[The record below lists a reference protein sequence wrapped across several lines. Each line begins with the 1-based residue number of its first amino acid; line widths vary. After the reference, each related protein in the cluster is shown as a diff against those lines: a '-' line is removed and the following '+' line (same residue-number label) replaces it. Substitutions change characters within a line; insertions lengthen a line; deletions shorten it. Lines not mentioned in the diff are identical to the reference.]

1 MNFDKLSQGYIV
13 AAAEDRTMTMAL
25 RIQPDPT
32 SHEAPD
38 RFVAAMAGAA
48 TQVSVVTTDGPSGR
62 FGVTVSAF
70 SSVSAEPPL
79 VLVCINRRSPA
90 IAAIEA
96 NNAFCVNLLRDDQSA
111 IANCFAGRPGSIA
124 PYDFA
129 CASWDD
135 AATGAPVLRG
145 ATANFDCTVETAY
158 DAGTHR
164 IFIGR
169 VQQALSRDAAPLAFS
184 KRAYQ
189 ALRPL

>member
-1 MNFDKLSQGYIV
+1 
-13 AAAEDRTMTMAL
+13 MTMAMRMQNGPL
-25 RIQPDPT
+25 

-38 RFVAAMAGAA
+38 RFIAAMAGAA
-48 TQVSVVTTDGPSGR
+48 TQVSVVTTDGPARR

-96 NNAFCVNLLRDDQSA
+96 NNAFCVNLLRDDQA
-111 IANCFAGRPGSIA
+111 DVANCFAGRPGDIA
-124 PYDFA
+124 PYDFT
-129 CASWDD
+129 CAAWQN
-135 AATGAPVLRG
+135 AATGAPVLTG
-145 ATANFDCTVETAY
+145 AIANFDCTVETTY

>member
-1 MNFDKLSQGYIV
+1 
-13 AAAEDRTMTMAL
+13 MTMAL
-25 RIQPDPT
+25 RMT
-32 SHEAPD
+32 SEPMTHENPD
-38 RFVAAMAGAA
+38 RFIAAMAGAA
-48 TQVSVVTTDGPSGR
+48 TQVSVVTTDGSAGR

-90 IAAIEA
+90 ISAIEA
-96 NNAFCVNLLRDDQSA
+96 NDAFCVNLLGDDQTH
-111 IANCFAGRPGSIA
+111 IANCFAGRPGDIA

-129 CASWDD
+129 CADWDRST
-135 AATGAPVLRG
+135 TGAPVLSD
-145 ATANFDCTVETAY
+145 AIANFDCTVETSY

-169 VQQALSRDAAPLAFS
+169 VAQARSRDAAPLAFS

>member
-1 MNFDKLSQGYIV
+1 MP
-13 AAAEDRTMTMAL
+13 AAFRKPEP
-25 RIQPDPT
+25 Q
-32 SHEAPD
+32 HENPD
-38 RFVAAMAGAA
+38 RFIAAMAGAA
-48 TQVSVVTTDGPSGR
+48 AQVSVVTTDGPAGR

-90 IAAIEA
+90 IDAITA
-96 NNAFCVNLLRDDQSA
+96 NDAFCVNLLRDDQA
-111 IANCFAGRPGSIA
+111 DIANCFAGRPGA
-124 PYDFA
+124 LTPYDFA
-129 CASWDD
+129 CTDWQTAH
-135 AATGAPVLRG
+135 TGAPVLSG

-169 VQQALSRDAAPLAFS
+169 VRQALGHNAAPLAFS
-184 KRAYQ
+184 GRAYQ

>member
-1 MNFDKLSQGYIV
+1 MT
-13 AAAEDRTMTMAL
+13 AAFRT
-25 RIQPDPT
+25 PT
-32 SHEAPD
+32 PHHENPD
-38 RFVAAMAGAA
+38 RFIAAMAGAA
-48 TQVSVVTTDGPSGR
+48 TQVSVVTTDGPAGR

-79 VLVCINRRSPA
+79 VLVCINLRSPA

-96 NNAFCVNLLRDDQSA
+96 NDAFCVNLLRDDQSD
-111 IANCFAGRPGSIA
+111 IANCFAGRPGA
-124 PYDFA
+124 LTPYDFDGTD
-129 CASWDD
+129 WE
-135 AATGAPVLRG
+135 AATTGAPVLTG
-145 ATANFDCTVETAY
+145 AIANFDCRVETAH

-169 VQQALSRDAAPLAFS
+169 VAQALSRDAAPLAFS

>member
-1 MNFDKLSQGYIV
+1 MT
-13 AAAEDRTMTMAL
+13 AAFRM
-25 RIQPDPT
+25 PT
-32 SHEAPD
+32 PHHENPE
-38 RFVAAMAGAA
+38 RFIAAMAGAA
-48 TQVSVVTTDGPSGR
+48 TQVSVVTTDGPAGR

-90 IAAIEA
+90 IQAIEA
-96 NNAFCVNLLRDDQSA
+96 NDAFCVNLLGDDQA
-111 IANCFAGRPGSIA
+111 DIANCFAGRPGALA
-124 PYDFA
+124 PYDFTGCTWESA
-129 CASWDD
+129 T
-135 AATGAPVLRG
+135 TGAPALSG
-145 ATANFDCTVETAY
+145 AIANFDCRVETSY

-169 VQQALSRDAAPLAFS
+169 VVEALSRDAAPLAFS

>member
-1 MNFDKLSQGYIV
+1 
-13 AAAEDRTMTMAL
+13 MTMAL
-25 RIQPDPT
+25 RMASGPLTQET
-32 SHEAPD
+32 PD

-48 TQVSVVTTDGPSGR
+48 TQVSVVTTDGRAGR

-96 NNAFCVNLLRDDQSA
+96 NTAFCVNLLGDDQA
-111 IANCFAGRPGSIA
+111 EIANCFAGRPGA
-124 PYDFA
+124 LTPYDFT
-129 CASWDD
+129 CADWNR
-135 AATGAPVLRG
+135 ATTGAPVL
-145 ATANFDCTVETAY
+145 ATALASFDCTVETAY

-169 VQQALSRDAAPLAFS
+169 VAQAISRDAAPLAFS
-184 KRAYQ
+184 RRAYQ

>member
-1 MNFDKLSQGYIV
+1 MT
-13 AAAEDRTMTMAL
+13 AAFRTTT
-25 RIQPDPT
+25 IP
-32 SHEAPD
+32 HERPD
-38 RFVAAMAGAA
+38 RFIAAMAGAA
-48 TQVSVVTTDGPSGR
+48 TQVSVVTTDGTAGR

-96 NNAFCVNLLRDDQSA
+96 NNAFCVNLLRDDQA
-111 IANCFAGRPGSIA
+111 EIANCFAGRPGDIA

-129 CASWDD
+129 CAAWGV
-135 AATGAPVLRG
+135 ATSGAPVLAD
-145 ATANFDCTVETAY
+145 ATANFDCTVEATY

-169 VQQALSRDAAPLAFS
+169 VAQAFHRNAAPLAFS
-184 KRAYQ
+184 NRAYQ

>member
-1 MNFDKLSQGYIV
+1 MT
-13 AAAEDRTMTMAL
+13 AAFRL
-25 RIQPDPT
+25 QPT
-32 SHEAPD
+32 HHENPD
-38 RFVAAMAGAA
+38 RFIAAMAGAA
-48 TQVSVVTTDGPSGR
+48 TQVSVVTTDGRAGR

-96 NNAFCVNLLRDDQSA
+96 NDAFCVNLLGDDQSE
-111 IANCFAGRPGSIA
+111 IANCFAGRPGGLT
-124 PYDFA
+124 PYDFT
-129 CASWDD
+129 CADWRS
-135 AATGAPVLRG
+135 AATGAPVLTG
-145 ATANFDCTVETAY
+145 AIANFDCTVEATY

>member
-1 MNFDKLSQGYIV
+1 
-13 AAAEDRTMTMAL
+13 MTMAF
-25 RIQPDPT
+25 RMTPGQMAD
-32 SHEAPD
+32 EAPD
-38 RFVAAMAGAA
+38 RFIAAMAGAA
-48 TQVSVVTTDGPSGR
+48 TQVSVVTTDGRAGR

-70 SSVSAEPPL
+70 SSVSAEPPM

-96 NNAFCVNLLRDDQSA
+96 NNAFCVNLLGDDQA
-111 IANCFAGRPGSIA
+111 HIANCFAGRPGAIA
-124 PYDFA
+124 PYDFT
-129 CASWDD
+129 CADWDQ
-135 AATGAPVLRG
+135 ATTGAPVLSG
-145 ATANFDCTVETAY
+145 AIANFDCTVETAY

-169 VQQALSRDAAPLAFS
+169 VAQAFSRDAAPLAFS

>member
-1 MNFDKLSQGYIV
+1 
-13 AAAEDRTMTMAL
+13 MTFQTPRGLTA
-25 RIQPDPT
+25 
-32 SHEAPD
+32 HEAPET
-38 RFVAAMAGAA
+38 FISAMAGAA
-48 TQVSVVTTDGPSGR
+48 TQVSIVTTDGRAGR

-96 NNAFCVNLLRDDQSA
+96 NDAFCVNLLDDTQA
-111 IANCFAGRPGSIA
+111 HIANCFAGRPGDIA

-129 CASWDD
+129 CADWN
-135 AATGAPVLRG
+135 AARTGAPVLTG
-145 ATANFDCTVETAY
+145 AVANFDCTVESAH

-169 VQQALSRDAAPLAFS
+169 VQAALAEPRTPLAFS
-184 KRAYQ
+184 NRSYQ